1 MPDTSKWTGDLRGRL
16 AELRLGP
23 ARELEIIEELSQ
35 HLDDRYDELRASGSS
50 DAEARRLVIAEL
62 GDGGG
67 LEQRM
72 HALSQAH
79 VTPPVVH
86 GQPAAGLLRGLWQDV
101 RYAMRTVRRQP
112 GFAATIVVTIGLG
125 IAVNTMVFTIANAA
139 VLRPLPFEE
148 AERLVRLGVTNVGNA
163 RNPTDGI
170 SYLDF
175 RDWQAARQTF
185 EQVAAITDR
194 SVDISDDEH
203 AAARVETAFAS
214 WNAFSLLRQPP
225 ALGRDFTEADDR
237 IGAPP
242 VVILSGNLWR
252 VRYGADPAILG
263 KSIRVAG
270 TPSTVI
276 GVMPGDFGFPDRVD
290 IWLPLAS
297 LSEQERTSRDARR
310 LDGLGRLRAGA
321 SIEQATTELSGITA
335 SLGERYPDTNRNITP
350 LVTSLAI
357 ATQFVATVVALLG
370 AVGFVLLIACANV
383 ANLLLARTADRS
395 RDVTLRLALGASRWR
410 IVRQLLVESL
420 LLASLG
426 GLVGLALAY
435 PGIQFF
441 QNLPPESAPPYWIR
455 FTLDRTVFAYLLM
468 LCVGSAIVCG
478 LVPAWHA
485 SRTDLVAALNDAG
498 RGSAGSRHRR
508 RWTSAFVV
516 AQVALAVVLLTGASL
531 MMQNLIAVLRVD
543 AGVETDGLL
552 RTGFD
557 LRRSDYHTER
567 RLQFFSQLE
576 ERLAS
581 SPDVRA
587 ALATHAPLDGAF
599 TRRLRIE
606 GTPASD
612 ANTLPIVS
620 LVRVGRRYFDVVGAR
635 AIAGRSFADSE
646 GRLPDDG
653 VVVNER
659 FARMQFQDEPAIG
672 KRILLM
678 ELNQAAP
685 AAGDPRWLTIV
696 GVVGNVRQSMLP
708 SREFDPVVYA
718 AYTSDP
724 PQGMQV
730 LLRSASG
737 RAAANSLV
745 SDHVRVLDRDLP
757 VLPVRTTDEALA
769 IQFWPQRIF
778 GSMFAV
784 LASVAMLLATCGL
797 YAVTSYAVS
806 RRTREIGV
814 RVALGADARGVWW
827 AVTGATL
834 RQLAIGLV
842 LGMAGAAMVATALP
856 AFLIGTGG
864 VRLFAFAGVVIA
876 LVAAGLAASA
886 VPARRA
892 MRLDP
897 VAALQSE

>member
-1 MPDTSKWTGDLRGRL
+1 MPEPSKWTDDLRRRL
-16 AELRLGP
+16 AQLRLGP
-23 ARELEIIEELSQ
+23 AREAEIIEELSQ
-35 HLDDRYDELRASGSS
+35 HLDDRYDELRAAGSS
-50 DAEARRLVIAEL
+50 DADARGLVIAEL
-62 GDGGG
+62 DESGG
-67 LEQRM
+67 LARRIQV
-72 HALSQAH
+72 LSQAH
-79 VTPPVVH
+79 TTPPVVH

-101 RYAMRTVRRQP
+101 RYAARTIRRQP

-125 IAVNTMVFTIANAA
+125 IAVNTTVFTLANAA
-139 VLRPLPFEE
+139 VFRPLPFDE

-170 SYLDF
+170 SYPDF
-175 RDWQAARQTF
+175 QDWRAAPQTF
-185 EQVAAITDR
+185 EQIAAVTDR
-194 SVDISDDEH
+194 GADISDNEH
-203 AAARVETAFAS
+203 PAARVEAAFVS
-214 WNAFSLLRQPP
+214 WNTFSMLRQPP
-225 ALGRDFTEADDR
+225 ALGRDFTEADDQL
-237 IGAPP
+237 GAPP

-252 VRYGADPAILG
+252 ARYAADPLIVG
-263 KSIRVAG
+263 KTIRVAG
-270 TPSTVI
+270 TPSTVV
-276 GVMPGDFGFPDRVD
+276 GVMPGSFGFPNRVD
-290 IWLPLAS
+290 VWQPMAALPDD
-297 LSEQERTSRDARR
+297 ERTSRSTRR
-310 LDGLGRLRAGA
+310 LDGVGRLRPGA
-321 SIEQATTELSGITA
+321 TIEQATTELSGITA

-357 ATQFVATVVALLG
+357 AQQFVAAMIALLG

-383 ANLLLARTADRS
+383 ANLLLARAADRS

-435 PGIQFF
+435 PGIQLF
-441 QNLPPESAPPYWIR
+441 QNLPVESAPPDWVQ
-455 FTLDRTVFAYLLM
+455 FTLDRTVFAYLLV

-478 LVPAWHA
+478 LVPAWQA
-485 SRTDLVAALNDAG
+485 SRTDLVATLNDAG

-531 MMQNLIAVLRVD
+531 MMQNLLSVVRSD
-543 AGVETDGLL
+543 AGVDTDGLL
-552 RTGFD
+552 QTAFN
-557 LRRSDYHTER
+557 LRRSDYLPER
-567 RLQFFSQLE
+567 RLQFYSQLE
-576 ERLAS
+576 ERLGS

-587 ALATHAPLDGAF
+587 ALATHAPMTGAF

-606 GTPASD
+606 GKPASGVD
-612 ANTLPIVS
+612 TLPIVS

-635 AIAGRSFADSE
+635 TIAGRSFSE
-646 GRLPDDG
+646 REGPLPDDG

-672 KRILLM
+672 KRIRLV
-678 ELNQAAP
+678 ELNAAAG
-685 AAGDPRWLTIV
+685 AAGDSPWLTIV

-708 SREFDPVVYA
+708 SGEFDPVVYG
-718 AYTSDP
+718 AYTADP

-730 LLRSASG
+730 LMRSPAG
-737 RAAANSLV
+737 RAAASALV

-757 VLPVRTTDEALA
+757 VLPVRTTDEAMA
-769 IQFWPQRIF
+769 IQFWPQRTF
-778 GSMFAV
+778 GSIFAV
-784 LASVAMLLATCGL
+784 VAAIAMLLATCGL
-797 YAVTSYAVS
+797 YAVTTYAVS

-814 RVALGADARGVWW
+814 RVALGADARSVWW

-842 LGMAGAAMVATALP
+842 LGTAGGAMVATVLP
-856 AFLIGTGG
+856 AFLVGTGS
-864 VRLFAFAGVVIA
+864 VRLFAFAVVVIA
-876 LVAAGLAASA
+876 LVAAGLLASA